1 MTGDGVVLLHGL
13 GRTSGSMGLLEHRV
27 AKAGF
32 RTLSIRYP
40 STTQPLPAIAEKLEP
55 GVRRFADT
63 LEGQVHVITHS
74 LGGLV
79 VRALLTK
86 YRPDNLGRVVMLAP
100 PHGGSEWVDMLDRA
114 RLATRILGP
123 NSQYLV
129 TRRSADLDRH
139 LGQIN
144 YEVGIIAGDRPI
156 DRLIAPLLMRGP
168 HDGKVSV
175 ASTKVAGMTDHLT
188 LPVGHPL
195 MPFHPR
201 VARQAIAFL
210 NTGMFDRL

>member
-1 MTGDGVVLLHGL
+1 MPVDGVVLLHGL
-13 GRTSGSMGLLEHRV
+13 GRTSGSMSLLERRV

-32 RTLSIRYP
+32 RTFSIRYP
-40 STTQPLPAIAEKLEP
+40 STSQPLPAIAERLDPEM
-55 GVRRFADT
+55 RRFADT
-63 LEGQVHVITHS
+63 LDGRIHLITHS

-79 VRALLTK
+79 ARALLTRQK
-86 YRPDNLGRVVMLAP
+86 PDNLGRVVMLAP
-100 PHGGSEWVDMLDRA
+100 PHGGSEWVDMLERT
-114 RLATRILGP
+114 RLAARILGP

-129 TRRSADLDRH
+129 TRRASDLDRH
-139 LGQIN
+139 LGEID

-156 DRLIAPLLMRGP
+156 DRLIAPFLMRAP

-175 ASTKVAGMTDHLT
+175 ASTKIAGMTDHLT

-201 VARQAIAFL
+201 VARQVIYFL
-210 NTGMFDRL
+210 KSGTFAR